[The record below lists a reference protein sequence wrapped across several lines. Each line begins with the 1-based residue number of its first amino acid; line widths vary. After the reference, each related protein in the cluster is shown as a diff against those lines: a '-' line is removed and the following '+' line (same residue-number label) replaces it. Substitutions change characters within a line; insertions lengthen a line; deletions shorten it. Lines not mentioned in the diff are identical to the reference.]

1 MIDSPTDTP
10 ALLGLISTHDLAVLL
25 VRHNGLHE
33 GLYDLVVNFSI
44 SVGTFGLD
52 PLTTPLPG
60 VMTSMGGVGLNRV
73 TKRNP
78 QTVDAAE
85 VNPAPGE
92 GAREVEVAK
101 SKVKAKVKAK
111 AKPKA

>member
-101 SKVKAKVKAK
+101 SKVKSKVKAK

>member
-101 SKVKAKVKAK
+101 SKVKSKVRAK

>member
-1 MIDSPTDTP
+1 MSDSPTDNP

-25 VRHNGLHE
+25 VRHNRLHE

-52 PLTTPLPG
+52 PSTTPLPG

-73 TKRNP
+73 AKRNP

-92 GAREVEVAK
+92 GAREVEAVK
-101 SKVKAKVKAK
+101 SKVKAR